1 LVTMGEAFFHG
12 SIGCEFMVV
21 LSRAARAETP
31 DRATLARQAIIEAA
45 EGGVNSSAAPAAAPA
60 PPQAMIDARYV
71 VNAPCAQNAVD

>member
-1 LVTMGEAFFHG
+1 EPGDYVDCHAWVFTPSSFRLILSDLRALGLVTMGEAFFHG

-45 EGGVNSSAAPAAAPA
+45 EG
-60 PPQAMIDARYV
+60 
-71 VNAPCAQNAVD
+71 